1 MAVRAKIGLLV
12 MALLEDDYNKTAHMR
27 PAATAAAQE
36 IADLLGEYGDVVH
49 AGLVEEEHQAAAAA
63 RLFNAEDVDII
74 VAMELAYTKGIVP
87 ARALIDTTAPVL
99 VWNAQKIARLG
110 ESDGF
115 DVVMLNSGMAGIPE
129 LTAVL
134 LRTGRDFTMVT
145 SRLDDPEGRRK
156 VRDVIAAAAV
166 RRRLRTARVAL
177 VGHPF
182 EGMTDL
188 MFDGLSLRQDIGPVV
203 WPLEP
208 EKIAVRFGEIPQSE
222 VDATVAAERARYN
235 VDMEPALFERS
246 VRLALALESIVR
258 EWRVRCLHRLR
269 PGLADRS
276 RASGIIP
283 SYGTGRLCEIGVPA
297 APEGDVNCAVAQLI
311 LQELAGQAT
320 TVENYVIDFENN
332 AVMFSHDGH
341 GNPALAT
348 PGGVAVKHSIY
359 YEGVHGF
366 GAGFEFAYQP
376 GPVTNLA
383 LVTMGENRWRFVI
396 SEGEFLPFPPR
407 PISAPQT
414 LFRHATPARR
424 RVVQRVVRGGRAA
437 PHGGRTGS
445 LDGPASPPRRRCSTS
460 KRSSSR
466 TQPAFARAW
475 SPPGPPR
482 PIGRA
487 ARHGFGRRAGSGRP
501 QPPGGFTAR
510 KNRKFGTRDQRRSD
524 GVRGSRPSTA
534 AGSRTV
540 STSRPAASRASK

>member
-1 MAVRAKIGLLV
+1 MALKPKIGLLV

-27 PAATAAAQE
+27 PAATAAAQG
-36 IADLLGEYGDVVH
+36 IADLLGEYGTVVH

-110 ESDGF
+110 ETDDF

-134 LRTGRDFTMVT
+134 VRTGRDFTMVT

-156 VRDVIAAAAV
+156 VRDVIVAAGV
-166 RRRLRTARVAL
+166 RRRLREARIAV

-188 MFDGLSLRQDIGPVV
+188 MLDGLSLRQDVGPVI

-208 EKIAVRFGEIPQSE
+208 EKIAIRFGEIPQAQ
-222 VDATVAAERARYN
+222 VDATVAAERARYD
-235 VDMEPALFERS
+235 VDMEPALFDRS
-246 VRLALALESIVR
+246 VRLALAIESVVK
-258 EWRVRCLHRLR
+258 ENKFDAFTAFDQVWLSDPRV
-269 PGLADRS
+269 
-276 RASGIIP
+276 GIIP
-283 SYGTGRLCEIGVPA
+283 SYGTGRLCEIGIPA
-297 APEGDVNCAVAQLI
+297 APEGDVACAVAQLV

-341 GNPALAT
+341 GNPALGT
-348 PGGVAVKHSIY
+348 PGGVKVKHSIY
-359 YEGVHGF
+359 YTGVHGL
-366 GAGFEFAYQP
+366 GAGFEYAYQP

-383 LVTMGENRWRFVI
+383 LVTVGENQWRFII
-396 SEGEFLPFPPR
+396 SEGEFLAFPPR

-414 LFRHATPARR
+414 LFRHDSLPIDEWCNEWCEA
-424 RVVQRVVRGGRAA
+424 GA
-437 PHGGRTGS
+437 PHHMAAAQGRWTEQ
-445 LDGPASPPRRRCSTS
+445 LI
-460 KRSSSR
+460 
-466 TQPAFARAW
+466 QVARMLGIEA
-475 SPPGPPR
+475 
-482 PIGRA
+482 
-487 ARHGFGRRAGSGRP
+487 
-501 QPPGGFTAR
+501 
-510 KNRKFGTRDQRRSD
+510 
-524 GVRGSRPSTA
+524 V
-534 AGSRTV
+534 V
-540 STSRPAASRASK
+540 V

>member
-1 MAVRAKIGLLV
+1 MGYRPRIGLLV

-27 PAATAAAQE
+27 PAATAAAQG
-36 IADLLGEYGDVVH
+36 IADILGEYGEVVH
-49 AGLVEEEHQAAAAA
+49 AGLVEEEQQAAAAA
-63 RLFNAEDVDII
+63 RLFNAQDVDVI

-87 ARALIDTTAPVL
+87 ARAFIDTTAPVL

-110 ESDGF
+110 EDDGF

-145 SRLDDPEGRRK
+145 SRLDDHEGRHK
-156 VRDVIAAAAV
+156 VRDVIAAAGI
-166 RRRLRTARVAL
+166 RHRLRTARVAL

-188 MFDGLSLRQDIGPVV
+188 MLDGLSLRQDVGPVV

-208 EKIAVRFGEIPQSE
+208 EKIALRFGEIPAAE
-222 VDATVAAERARYN
+222 VAATAAAERSRYH
-235 VDMEPALFERS
+235 VSMEPALFERS
-246 VRLALALESIVR
+246 VRLALALESVAR
-258 EWRVRCLHRLR
+258 ENGFDAFTAFDQVWLSDPRV
-269 PGLADRS
+269 
-276 RASGIIP
+276 GIIP
-283 SYGTGRLCEIGVPA
+283 SYGTGRLCEIGIPA
-297 APEGDVNCAVAQLI
+297 APEGDVNCAVAQLV

-348 PGGVAVKHSIY
+348 PGGVKIKHSIY

-383 LVTMGENRWRFVI
+383 LVTMGENHWRFVI

-414 LFRHATPARR
+414 LFQHDTLPVDDWCNDWCAA
-424 RVVQRVVRGGRAA
+424 GA
-437 PHGGRTGS
+437 PHHM
-445 LDGPASPPRRRCSTS
+445 A
-460 KRSSSR
+460 
-466 TQPAFARAW
+466 
-475 SPPGPPR
+475 
-482 PIGRA
+482 A
-487 ARHGFGRRAGSGRP
+487 ARGRWTE
-501 QPPGGFTAR
+501 QLL
-510 KNRKFGTRDQRRSD
+510 Q
-524 GVRGSRPSTA
+524 V
-534 AGSRTV
+534 
-540 STSRPAASRASK
+540 ASMLGIEAVVV

>member
-27 PAATAAAQE
+27 PAATAAAQG
-36 IADLLGEYGDVVH
+36 IADLLSDYGDVVH

-63 RLFNAEDVDII
+63 RLFNAGDVDII
-74 VAMELAYTKGIVP
+74 VAMELAYTKGVVP
-87 ARALIDTTAPVL
+87 ARVMIDTTAPVL

-145 SRLDDPEGRRK
+145 SRLDDPEGRQK

-188 MFDGLSLRQDIGPVV
+188 MFDGLSLRQEIGPVV

-208 EKIAVRFGEIPQSE
+208 EKIALRFAAIPQSQ
-222 VDATVAAERARYN
+222 VDAAVASERARYK

-246 VRLALALESIVR
+246 VRLALAIESTVK
-258 EWRVRCLHRLR
+258 EGGFDAFTAFDQVWLTDQRV
-269 PGLADRS
+269 
-276 RASGIIP
+276 GIIP
-283 SYGTGRLCEIGVPA
+283 SYGTGRLCEIGIPA

-320 TVENYVIDFENN
+320 TVENYVIDFESN

-348 PGGVAVKHSIY
+348 PGEVSVKHSIY

-366 GAGFEFAYQP
+366 GAGFEFSYTP
-376 GPVTNLA
+376 GPITNLA
-383 LVTMGENRWRFVI
+383 LVTMGENQWRFVI

-414 LFRHATPARR
+414 LFRHGTLLVDEWCNQWCAA
-424 RVVQRVVRGGRAA
+424 GA
-437 PHGGRTGS
+437 PHHM
-445 LDGPASPPRRRCSTS
+445 
-460 KRSSSR
+460 
-466 TQPAFARAW
+466 
-475 SPPGPPR
+475 
-482 PIGRA
+482 A
-487 ARHGFGRRAGSGRP
+487 AAQGHW
-501 QPPGGFTAR
+501 T
-510 KNRKFGTRDQRRSD
+510 DQLLNLAQMLGID
-524 GVRGSRPSTA
+524 AV
-534 AGSRTV
+534 V
-540 STSRPAASRASK
+540 V

>member
-27 PAATAAAQE
+27 PAATAAAQG
-36 IADLLGEYGDVVH
+36 IADLLSDYGDVVH

-74 VAMELAYTKGIVP
+74 VAMELAYTKGVVP
-87 ARALIDTTAPVL
+87 ARVMIDTTAPVL

-145 SRLDDPEGRRK
+145 SRLDDPEGRQK

-188 MFDGLSLRQDIGPVV
+188 MFDGLSLRQEIGPVV

-208 EKIAVRFGEIPQSE
+208 EKIALRFAAIPQSQ
-222 VDATVAAERARYN
+222 VDAAVASERARYK

-246 VRLALALESIVR
+246 VRLALAIESTVK
-258 EWRVRCLHRLR
+258 EGGFDAFTAFDQVWLTDQRV
-269 PGLADRS
+269 
-276 RASGIIP
+276 GIIP
-283 SYGTGRLCEIGVPA
+283 SYGTGRLCEIGIPA

-320 TVENYVIDFENN
+320 TVENYVIDFESN

-348 PGGVAVKHSIY
+348 PGEVSVKHSIY

-366 GAGFEFAYQP
+366 GAGFEFSYTP
-376 GPVTNLA
+376 GPITNLA
-383 LVTMGENRWRFVI
+383 LVTMGENQWRFVI

-414 LFRHATPARR
+414 LFRHGTLLVDEWCNQWCAA
-424 RVVQRVVRGGRAA
+424 GA
-437 PHGGRTGS
+437 PHHM
-445 LDGPASPPRRRCSTS
+445 
-460 KRSSSR
+460 
-466 TQPAFARAW
+466 
-475 SPPGPPR
+475 
-482 PIGRA
+482 A
-487 ARHGFGRRAGSGRP
+487 AAQGHW
-501 QPPGGFTAR
+501 T
-510 KNRKFGTRDQRRSD
+510 DQLLNLAQMLGID
-524 GVRGSRPSTA
+524 AV
-534 AGSRTV
+534 V
-540 STSRPAASRASK
+540 V

>member
-1 MAVRAKIGLLV
+1 VIDQTEETMALKPKIGLLV

-27 PAATAAAQE
+27 PAATAAAQA

-49 AGLVEEEHQAAAAA
+49 AGLVEEESQAAAAA
-63 RLFNAEDVDII
+63 RLFNANDVDII

-110 ESDGF
+110 ENDDF

-145 SRLDDPEGRRK
+145 SRLDDPEGRAK
-156 VRDVIAAAAV
+156 VGRIIAAAGV
-166 RRRLRTARVAL
+166 RRRLRTARIAL

-188 MFDGLSLRQDIGPVV
+188 MFDGLSLRQDVGPVV
-203 WPLEP
+203 WPVEP
-208 EKIAVRFGEIPQSE
+208 EKVAVRFGEIPQAL
-222 VDATVAAERARYN
+222 VDRTVAAEKARYT

-246 VRLALALESIVR
+246 VRLALAIESIVKDGGFDAFTAFDQV
-258 EWRVRCLHRLR
+258 WLGDPRV
-269 PGLADRS
+269 GV
-276 RASGIIP
+276 IP
-283 SYGTGRLCEIGVPA
+283 SYGTGRLCEIGIPA
-297 APEGDVNCAVAQLI
+297 APEGDVNCATAQLI
-311 LQELAGQAT
+311 MQELAGQAT

-348 PGGVAVKHSIY
+348 PGGVKVKHSIY
-359 YEGVHGF
+359 YQGVHGF

-383 LVTMGENRWRFVI
+383 LVTMGENEWRFVI

-414 LFRHATPARR
+414 LFRHNSLPVDEWCNEWCAA
-424 RVVQRVVRGGRAA
+424 GA
-437 PHGGRTGS
+437 PHHMAAAQGS
-445 LDGPASPPRRRCSTS
+445 WTDHLLQLAHMMDIEA
-460 KRSSSR
+460 
-466 TQPAFARAW
+466 
-475 SPPGPPR
+475 
-482 PIGRA
+482 
-487 ARHGFGRRAGSGRP
+487 
-501 QPPGGFTAR
+501 
-510 KNRKFGTRDQRRSD
+510 
-524 GVRGSRPSTA
+524 V
-534 AGSRTV
+534 V
-540 STSRPAASRASK
+540 V

>member
-1 MAVRAKIGLLV
+1 MATKAKIGLLV

-27 PAATAAAQE
+27 PAANAAARE
-36 IADLLGEYGDVVH
+36 IADLLGEYGEVFH

-87 ARALIDTTAPVL
+87 ARALIDTSAPVL

-134 LRTGRDFTMVT
+134 IRTGRDFTMVT
-145 SRLDDPEGRRK
+145 SRLDDPEGRRQ
-156 VRDVIAAAAV
+156 VRETIAAAAV
-166 RRRLRTARVAL
+166 RRRLRTARVAV

-188 MFDGLSLRQDIGPVV
+188 MFDGLSLRQEIGPVV

-208 EKIAVRFGEIPQSE
+208 EKVAVRFAEIPQAD
-222 VDATVAAERARYN
+222 VDVVVAAERARHQ
-235 VDMEPALFERS
+235 VEMEPALFERS
-246 VRLALALESIVR
+246 VRMALALESVVKEHR
-258 EWRVRCLHRLR
+258 FDAFTAFDQVWLSDPRV
-269 PGLADRS
+269 
-276 RASGIIP
+276 GIIP

-297 APEGDVNCAVAQLI
+297 SPEGDVNCAVAQLV
-311 LQELAGQAT
+311 LQELAGQST

-348 PGGVAVKHSIY
+348 PGAVKVKSSIY
-359 YEGVHGF
+359 YQGVHGF

-383 LVTMGENRWRFVI
+383 LVTVGENQWRFVI

-414 LFRHATPARR
+414 LFRHAELPVDEWCNEWCAA
-424 RVVQRVVRGGRAA
+424 GA
-437 PHGGRTGS
+437 PHHMAAAQGHWAEQLLRV
-445 LDGPASPPRRRCSTS
+445 
-460 KRSSSR
+460 
-466 TQPAFARAW
+466 ARMLGIEA
-475 SPPGPPR
+475 
-482 PIGRA
+482 
-487 ARHGFGRRAGSGRP
+487 
-501 QPPGGFTAR
+501 
-510 KNRKFGTRDQRRSD
+510 
-524 GVRGSRPSTA
+524 V
-534 AGSRTV
+534 V
-540 STSRPAASRASK
+540 V